1 MTNKISSHMCETQ
14 HIIIVGGG
22 MVGLSL
28 ALMLA
33 DRLSDTINI
42 SLIEKCAFSGVSTV
56 SKKNVL
62 GNIQLPNLTYQ
73 PSFDARSTA
82 ISAGSAELLQSID
95 CWQLLVPLVE
105 SIASIHISDRGHYA
119 STQLNATEQK
129 IDALGYVVENRTLGH
144 VLLQQLHQTRV
155 NIIAPATVDKCRF
168 TQHNVE
174 IDLADN
180 NREQATKSSQKLSA
194 DLLIIADGADSP
206 LCQAIGIDTK
216 ITAYKQSAII
226 ANVAVDKPHK
236 GMAYERF
243 TDQGPLALL
252 PLADC
257 EQQHRAALVWT
268 RNSIDAEHLMSASD
282 EQFLS
287 ELQQTMG
294 YRASKITH
302 VGERVSY
309 PLALVQSEEQV
320 RSRVVVMGNAAHF
333 LHPVAGQG
341 FNLSLRDCVSLAD
354 TLADSLIDNAR
365 GNISVS
371 KKIGALSTLQ
381 QYLASRES
389 DQQRTIAL
397 TDTMVN
403 TFSSNALSRSIFR
416 QCGLLSLNA
425 MPVAKKIL
433 ARQMMGLA

>member
-1 MTNKISSHMCETQ
+1 MTSNSSSFVHTTQ
-14 HIIIVGGG
+14 HIAIVGGG

-33 DRLSDTINI
+33 NRLPDTIEI
-42 SLIEKCAFSGVSTV
+42 SLIEKFAFPDT
-56 SKKNVL
+56 SKPAQENTL
-62 GNIQLPNLTYQ
+62 DNIQHASLIQQ

-82 ISAGSAELLQSID
+82 ISAGSAELLASID
-95 CWQLLVPLVE
+95 CWQWLTPHVE
-105 SIASIHISDRGHYA
+105 TIASIHISDRGHYA
-119 STQLNATEQK
+119 STQLDAKEQSV
-129 IDALGYVVENRTLGH
+129 DALGYVVENRTLGH
-144 VLLQQLHQTRV
+144 CLLQQLQQTRV
-155 NIIAPATVDKCRF
+155 NLIAPATVEQCRF
-168 TQHNVE
+168 TQKNVE
-174 IDLADN
+174 IDLT
-180 NREQATKSSQKLSA
+180 EQTKNTSSKQVSKTPQKLSA

-206 LCQAIGIDTK
+206 LCRAIGIDTK
-216 ITAYKQSAII
+216 KMTYQQSAII
-226 ANVAVDKPHK
+226 ANVALDKPHN

-268 RNSIDAEHLMSASD
+268 RNSIDAERLASASND
-282 EQFLS
+282 EFLN

-302 VGERVSY
+302 VGERAFY
-309 PLALVQSEEQV
+309 PLELVQSIEQV

-341 FNLSLRDCVSLAD
+341 FNLSLRDCASLAD
-354 TLADSLIDNAR
+354 TLADATIN
-365 GNISVS
+365 
-371 KKIGALSTLQ
+371 KKVGALSTLQ
-381 QYLASRES
+381 HYLACRES
-389 DQQRTIAL
+389 DQQRTIDL

-403 TFSSNALSRSIFR
+403 TFSSNALSRSLFR

-425 MPVAKKIL
+425 MPIAKKVL
-433 ARQMMGLA
+433 ARQMMGLT

>member
-1 MTNKISSHMCETQ
+1 MTKKTSSPVHTTQ
-14 HIIIVGGG
+14 HIAIVGGG

-33 DRLSDTINI
+33 NRLPDTIDI
-42 SLIEKCAFSGVSTV
+42 SLIEKFPFPDISKD
-56 SKKNVL
+56 SKKNTL
-62 GNIQLPNLTYQ
+62 DNIQYSSLIQQ

-82 ISAGSAELLQSID
+82 ISAGSAELLASID
-95 CWQLLVPLVE
+95 CWQSLAPHVE
-105 SIASIHISDRGHYA
+105 AIASIHISDSGHYA
-119 STQLNATEQK
+119 STQLDAKGQHV
-129 IDALGYVVENRTLGH
+129 DALGYVVENRTLGH
-144 VLLQQLHQTRV
+144 CLLQQLQQARV
-155 NIIAPATVDKCRF
+155 NVIAPATVDKCRF
-168 TQHNVE
+168 TQKNIE
-174 IDLADN
+174 IDLAEND
-180 NREQATKSSQKLSA
+180 REHAKKSFQKLSA

-206 LCQAIGIDTK
+206 LCKAIGIDTK
-216 ITAYKQSAII
+216 KTAYKQSAII
-226 ANVAVDKPHK
+226 ANVALEKPHN

-268 RNSIDAEHLMSASD
+268 RNSIDAERLTSASD
-282 EQFLS
+282 EEFLN

-294 YRASKITH
+294 YRASKIIH
-302 VGERVSY
+302 VGERAFY
-309 PLALVQSEEQV
+309 PLELVQSIEQV

-341 FNLSLRDCVSLAD
+341 FNLSLRDCASLAD
-354 TLADSLIDNAR
+354 TLADSLDNAR

-371 KKIGALSTLQ
+371 NKIGALSTLQ
-381 QYLASRES
+381 QYLTCRES

-425 MPVAKKIL
+425 MPIAKKIL